1 MERGKP
7 GASKPFLCFLYG
19 GGVYMSW
26 SKLKQ
31 QLESFLSPALQG
43 RVEYRAPGYRY
54 LPDKSGICYIS
65 VDKKN
70 ILNMS
75 DKTNFIRWYQTELEI
90 KNDPEIQIPI
100 TSDDIEAVRKD
111 TKGPVPE
118 DRLIVIARSRKSSE
132 HAKELL
138 SAQASLSKSN
148 FIVVANKFLSTSV
161 EDSMESH
168 DILLNIL
175 ALVDRRVGKKRIL
188 NMSDQMKL
196 KHPIVQYFYELRR
209 KTL

>member
-1 MERGKP
+1 
-7 GASKPFLCFLYG
+7 
-19 GGVYMSW
+19 MSW

-31 QLESFLSPALQG
+31 QLEGFLSPALQG
-43 RVEYRAPGYRY
+43 KVEYRAPAYRY

-70 ILNMS
+70 ILQMN
-75 DKTNFIRWYQTELEI
+75 DKTNPIQWYQTELEI
-90 KNDPEIQIPI
+90 KNDPELHIPI
-100 TSDDIEAVRKD
+100 SNDDIEAVRKD

-118 DRLIVIARSRKSSE
+118 DRLIVIARSRKGSE

-148 FIVVANKFLSTSV
+148 FIVAANKFLTTPV
-161 EDSMESH
+161 EESLESH
-168 DILLNIL
+168 EILLNVL

-188 NMSDQMKL
+188 NMSEKVKL

-209 KTL
+209 NTL

>member
-1 MERGKP
+1 MDGDGDQP
-7 GASKPFLCFLYG
+7 GANKPSSVFIWRD
-19 GGVYMSW
+19 YMSW

-31 QLESFLSPALQG
+31 QLESFLCPVLNG

-54 LPDKSGICYIS
+54 LPDKSGICYIT

-70 ILNMS
+70 VLNMS
-75 DKTNFIRWYQTELEI
+75 DKTNSIRWYQTELEI
-90 KNDPEIQIPI
+90 KNDPDIQIPV
-100 TSDDIEAVRKD
+100 TNDDIETVRTS

-118 DRLIVIARSRKSSE
+118 DRLIVMARSRKSSE

-148 FIVVANKFLSTSV
+148 FIVVANKFLTTPV
-161 EDSMESH
+161 EESLESN

-175 ALVDRRVGKKRIL
+175 ALVDRRVGKKRIV
-188 NMSDQMKL
+188 NMSEKMML
-196 KHPIVQYFYELRR
+196 KHPAVQYFYELRR
-209 KTL
+209 SML